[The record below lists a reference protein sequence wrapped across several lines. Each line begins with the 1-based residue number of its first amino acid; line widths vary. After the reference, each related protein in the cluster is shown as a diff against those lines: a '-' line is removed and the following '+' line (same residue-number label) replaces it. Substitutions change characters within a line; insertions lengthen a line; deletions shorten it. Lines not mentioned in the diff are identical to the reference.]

1 MLKKPLLLYLIV
13 LVVSFALTCSG
24 EVDNSAELTRL
35 RNMGRAYYE
44 EEKYEE
50 AVKQFE
56 GCLKLAPDSAMDHV
70 NLGIVLTAMGRHDQA
85 REHLAKGEKLDPSLS
100 PYATYNRAIIL
111 KREKK
116 FAEAAKEFEKMREL
130 DPNCPDTAYNLAVV
144 YESLNELEKAFG
156 ELTRAVE
163 LMPDEIGPHY
173 RRMLIAARLRKMD
186 VAAEERKIFTE
197 LRSLDSRTRTPEEL
211 EMSLYTEIVEPERT
225 SPQLRSPVVKNPLG
239 VTFKDATIETGLRT
253 EPAGAD
259 SPTREPLCWADVD
272 GDPRLDLLVVTGFAA
287 KPLEMWRNR
296 GNGAFEEVSAELGLH
311 EVKGRVLA
319 VASGDLDH
327 DGDNELCLSDEAGI
341 HILFKTFGGRRQA
354 GTPVVQ
360 GRSPQQ
366 PPLAPGQKAVELLL
380 IDFDHDGD
388 LDLYAT
394 FEAGPPT
401 MYRNNGKG
409 QFESVPEES
418 GLSGNGAPARL
429 LRFIDFDDDNDV
441 DFFLSHADKPNE
453 VLSSM
458 RMGSFSD
465 VAARIAVSEPVNPRN
480 VTVADIN
487 NDGWSDIILLTGD
500 GAVAAFLGKRLGQFE
515 RLVLGKIENRGRAL
529 AVLDYDNDGDEDLFV
544 AGRLLQNDG
553 GTFTDVSDSVGL
565 DVKEADDL
573 LHASAE
579 DYDEDGDL
587 DIAVCYRDG
596 RLALLRNDGG
606 NKNNWIRVSLEGL
619 QSNRFGVSTKIEV
632 RDGPF
637 YQEKVSLGRPLLL
650 GLGERKSLD
659 VLRLWWP
666 TGVAQNIL
674 SPEVCETVNVLEKLG
689 PPSSC
694 PFVYT
699 YDGEKFSFLTDVL
712 DAGPLGVPLGNGTFW
727 TFRNKED
734 LLIPGARLRPKDG
747 VLEVRLTSEL
757 RELVYVDSAQLT
769 AIDHSPEC
777 SVYPDDCA
785 GPPGTGETRI
795 YSVAHLRPPQS
806 ADDDRGRDLTKV
818 LSQVDGQ
825 HAAAFAMT
833 RFHGIAEAHSLVLDF
848 GDTSAMKQPLLVLTG
863 WIEWSDG
870 DTLFALGQGA
880 GPAPFGPTLEMQK
893 GDGTWEKVSDGIG
906 VPAGIGKTVVVEL
919 PRDLCGKSTRMRIA
933 TNFEIYWDRIAVGD
947 AAGSPPMRS
956 SRLTFLGADLHFRG
970 FSRLVRGE
978 RGKPPWYDYSE
989 VSPEAP
995 WQPQQGLLTRYG
1007 DVIPLLH
1014 AADDRLV
1021 VFGPGDELTLMFS
1034 LPPELSDG
1042 LERDFIL
1049 RLDGWI
1055 KDGNPS
1061 TYTGDTV
1068 EPLPYRAMKG
1078 YPPLA
1083 EKGIID
1089 DPSYAE
1095 YRLEW
1100 NTRPLRRDNATLRW
1114 SGTIER

>member
-1 MLKKPLLLYLIV
+1 MLKKLPALLCQMLVV
-13 LVVSFALTCSG
+13 LVFSFPCSEEIG
-24 EVDNSAELTRL
+24 RAAELTRL

-44 EEKYEE
+44 EEKYDE
-50 AVKQFE
+50 AVKQLD
-56 GCLKLAPDSAMDHV
+56 GCLRLSPDSAMDHV
-70 NLGIVLTAMGRHDQA
+70 NLGIVLAALGRHDEA
-85 REHLAKGEKLDPSLS
+85 REHLAKGEKLDASLS
-100 PYATYNRAIIL
+100 PYATYNRALIF

-116 FAEAAKEFEKMREL
+116 FTEAAKEFEKMREL

-173 RRMLIAARLRKMD
+173 RRMLISARLRKMD
-186 VAAEERKIFTE
+186 VAAEERKVFTE
-197 LRSLDSRTRTPEEL
+197 LRALDSRTRTPEEL

-225 SPQLRSPVVKNPLG
+225 SPELRAPVVKNPLG

-259 SPTREPLCWADVD
+259 VRTRQPLCWADVD
-272 GDPRLDLLVVTGFAA
+272 GDPRLDLLVVTGLEA
-287 KPLEMWRNR
+287 KPLELWRNR
-296 GNGAFEEVSAELGLH
+296 GNGAFQEISAEIGLP

-327 DGDNELCLSDEAGI
+327 DGDDELCLSDDEGI
-341 HILFKTFGGRRQA
+341 RILFKKFGH
-354 GTPVVQ
+354 
-360 GRSPQQ
+360 SPQQ
-366 PPLAPGQKAVELLL
+366 SLLAGGQNAVELLL

-388 LDLYAT
+388 LDLYAA
-394 FEAGPPT
+394 FESNPPK

-409 QFESVPEES
+409 EFEPVPEES
-418 GLSGNGAPARL
+418 GLSGNGSPASL
-429 LRFIDFDDDNDV
+429 LRFVDFDDDNDV
-441 DFFLSHADKPNE
+441 DFFLSHAERPSE

-458 RMGSFSD
+458 RMGSFSN
-465 VAARIAVSEPVNPRN
+465 VAAKIEVSEPANPRS

-487 NDGWSDIILLTGD
+487 NDGWSDIVLVTSD
-500 GAVAAFLGKRLGQFE
+500 GEVLAFLGKRLGKFE
-515 RLVLGKIENRGRAL
+515 RIVLGKVENGGPAL
-529 AVLDYDNDGDEDLFV
+529 TTLDYDNDGDEDLFV
-544 AGRLLQNDG
+544 SGRLFQNDG

-565 DVKEADDL
+565 DLKDPDEML
-573 LHASAE
+573 QASAE

-596 RLALLRNDGG
+596 RVALFRNDGG
-606 NKNNWIRVSLEGL
+606 NKNKWIRVTLEGL

-632 RDGPF
+632 RDGAF
-637 YQEKVSLGRPLLL
+637 YQEKVSLGRPLLF
-650 GLGERKSLD
+650 GVGERKSLD

-674 SPEVCETVNVLEKLG
+674 SPKVCETANVLEKLG

-699 YDGEKFSFLTDVL
+699 WDGEKFSFLTDVL
-712 DAGPLGVPLGNGTFW
+712 DGGPLGVPLGNGIFW
-727 TFRNKED
+727 TYRNKED
-734 LLIPGARLRPKDG
+734 LLIPGARLRPKEG

-769 AIDHSPEC
+769 AIDHSPKC
-777 SVYPDDCA
+777 SVYPDDCV

-795 YSVAHLRPPQS
+795 YSIARIRAPKSVK
-806 ADDDRGRDLTKV
+806 DDRGRDLKDV
-818 LSQVDGQ
+818 LSKVDGR
-825 HAAAFAMT
+825 HADTFALT
-833 RFHGIAEAHSLVLDF
+833 RFHGIAESHSLLLDL
-848 GDTSAMKQPLLVLTG
+848 GDTSAVKQPVLVLTG

-880 GPAPFGPTLEMQK
+880 GPAPFGPALEIQK
-893 GDGTWEKVSDGIG
+893 EDESWEKVSDDIGI
-906 VPAGIGKTVVVEL
+906 PAGIGKNVVVEL
-919 PRDLCGKSTRMRIA
+919 PRSLCGKSTRLRIS
-933 TNFEIYWDRIAVGD
+933 TNFEIYWDRVVVGD
-947 AAGSPPMRS
+947 AAESPPMRS
-956 SRLTFLGADLHFRG
+956 SRLTLLGADLHFRG

-1007 DVIPLLH
+1007 DVISLLKT
-1014 AADDRLV
+1014 ADDRLV

-1034 LPPELSDG
+1034 LPPELPSG
-1042 LERDFIL
+1042 LVRDFIL

-1068 EPLPYRAMKG
+1068 EPLPYRAMKS

-1083 EKGIID
+1083 EKGITD

-1095 YRLEW
+1095 YLLEW

-1114 SGTIER
+1114 SGTSAR